1 MRLLALAAAF
11 ALTASLAQAAP
22 QNFTWDGYG
31 TAGGSKCPTYALHL
45 ELTADN
51 GRVVGWWQQKGREVR
66 KFDLPMAGDGK
77 FGGVVKIGSEDMNV
91 AGMIGANS
99 EIKLHGYCDFG
110 GPLKK
115 S

>member
-1 MRLLALAAAF
+1 MRLIALA
-11 ALTASLAQAAP
+11 TAIAMTTSLAQAAP

-31 TAGGSKCPTYALHL
+31 SGGGSKCPTYGLHL

-66 KFDLPMAGDGK
+66 KFDLPMAADGK
-77 FGGVVKIGSEDMNV
+77 FAGVVKIGSEDMNV
-91 AGMIGANS
+91 AGVIGAS
-99 EIKLHGYCDFG
+99 AEIKLRGYCDFG
-110 GPLKK
+110 GTLKK